1 MTGGFGPGVLVR
13 THSADGRERTPSTES
28 LNSSAC
34 LVTVLGTPEY
44 NLLED
49 LLYPRAG
56 AS

>member
-1 MTGGFGPGVLVR
+1 MCWYVHTQPMDASEPR
-13 THSADGRERTPSTES
+13 SATES